1 MYHLQGHIHNNSNK
15 TFNIFNF
22 KKRAKGVKL
31 SIGRFNIPVLKL
43 MLRTILFKIKKHK
56 SDNPLVNIQFSLKQN
71 VHLGNNQQCMNENK

>member
-1 MYHLQGHIHNNSNK
+1 MVHVYLELYHQGILPDGKMS
-15 TFNIFNF
+15 
-22 KKRAKGVKL
+22 KL
-31 SIGRFNIPVLKL
+31 TKPKIIKGRFNIPVLKL